1 MAQQVAVLIEAGQDN
16 QWEKKKIHT
25 TNYRW
30 IKKITSKYEK
40 RNNYVINWGW
50 QRSMLWEVDIK
61 DTYYIEQLTKKLRP
75 KFFLFIEEAK
85 PRFAELEVKSKFFQI
100 RRRL

>member
-1 MAQQVAVLIEAGQDN
+1 M
-16 QWEKKKIHT
+16 
-25 TNYRW
+25 
-30 IKKITSKYEK
+30 
-40 RNNYVINWGW
+40 
-50 QRSMLWEVDIK
+50 DIK